1 MCRKTIFPTCTVH
14 SAQPPPSTRVY
25 TNYKI
30 IFCHSPFPAVRWV
43 TFSLIW
49 LHAPRRLSISVSSC
63 LTSTCKRWSIT
74 EEKFWKTPL
83 KKHFFHPPHLIVCW
97 TVGWSVN
104 VSLSRVKTTHTH
116 TLTILLSL
124 SPSPTLGG
132 AGSQEVHTGS
142 YSQTCAILK
151 DVQNRE
157 YSQFSLYNAYHH
169 FHTSKL
175 GCLSAFSW
183 TFTERKFC

>member
-1 MCRKTIFPTCTVH
+1 MCRKTIFPPCTMH

-74 EEKFWKTPL
+74 EEKFWKTHL

-116 TLTILLSL
+116 TDHPAIFISITQTGRSRK
-124 SPSPTLGG
+124 S
-132 AGSQEVHTGS
+132 GSTHRKLQPDMCHIKRCSERR
-142 YSQTCAILK
+142 
-151 DVQNRE
+151 VQDDA
-157 YSQFSLYNAYHH
+157 YSQFYLYNAHQN
-169 FHTSKL
+169 
-175 GCLSAFSW
+175 
-183 TFTERKFC
+183 

>member
-1 MCRKTIFPTCTVH
+1 MCWKSIFPMPCMYVQCTLH
-14 SAQPPPSTRVY
+14 IAQCT
-25 TNYKI
+25 TTTFHFGLCQLQI

-63 LTSTCKRWSIT
+63 LTSTCKRWIIS
-74 EEKFWKTPL
+74 EEKFENLLTKNIFSTLPIWLFVEQLADQSMSRCPEL
-83 KKHFFHPPHLIVCW
+83 KQHA
-97 TVGWSVN
+97 
-104 VSLSRVKTTHTH
+104 H

-142 YSQTCAILK
+142 YNRTCAILE
-151 DVQNRE
+151 DVQNGE
-157 YSQFSLYNAYHH
+157 Y
-169 FHTSKL
+169 KM
-175 GCLSAFSW
+175 
-183 TFTERKFC
+183 

>member
-74 EEKFWKTPL
+74 EEKFWKTHL

-116 TLTILLSL
+116 W
-124 SPSPTLGG
+124 PSCYLYLHHPNW
-132 AGSQEVHTGS
+132 AEQEV
-142 YSQTCAILK
+142 
-151 DVQNRE
+151 
-157 YSQFSLYNAYHH
+157 
-169 FHTSKL
+169 
-175 GCLSAFSW
+175 
-183 TFTERKFC
+183 RKYTQEATTRHVPY